1 MKYIV
6 NAFKHFKKICVH
18 KHWVFYYCCKAGI
31 PFQGIVHDLS
41 KFSPTEFFESVK
53 YYQGSSSPI
62 PACKEANGYS
72 LAWQHH
78 KGHNPHH
85 YEYWIDNVDN
95 GGTPIKIP
103 YKYVLEM
110 IADYLAAGKTYQ
122 GKNFS
127 FKSEYEWWKS
137 QRQLRNMHEDT
148 KMFLDIVFGYL
159 MMYGF
164 DDDLIYF
171 ANEHI
176 YTNEHSLK
184 TYHKHMEFSLRKN
197 NFI

>member
-1 MKYIV
+1 MVSPVVFATSNPSPISKPFTAPMEKM
-6 NAFKHFKKICVH
+6 AFARLASSF
-18 KHWVFYYCCKAGI
+18 
-31 PFQGIVHDLS
+31 S
-41 KFSPTEFFESVK
+41 KTGSP
-53 YYQGSSSPI
+53 SPI

-78 KGHNPHH
+78 KGRNPHH

-122 GKNFS
+122 GKSFT

-184 TYHKHMEFSLRKN
+184 TYHKHMEFTLRKN
-197 NFI
+197 NLI

>member
-1 MKYIV
+1 MMKFIK
-6 NAFKHFKKICVH
+6 NALGHTRNIITH
-18 KHWVFYYCCKAGI
+18 KWWAFYYACKLGI
-31 PFQGIVHDLS
+31 PFRGFMHDWS
-41 KFSPTEFFESVK
+41 KFSPVEFFEGAK
-53 YYQGSSSPI
+53 YYRESSSPI

-72 LAWQHH
+72 LALQHH
-78 KGHNPHH
+78 KGRNPHH

-110 IADYLAAGKTYQ
+110 VADYLAAGKTYQ
-122 GKNFS
+122 GKNFT

-148 KMFLDIVFGYL
+148 KMFLDIVFSYL

-171 ANEHI
+171 ASEYI
-176 YTNEHSLK
+176 YTDELTLEKYHKYMQYSLK
-184 TYHKHMEFSLRKN
+184 S
-197 NFI
+197 ID

>member
-1 MKYIV
+1 MMKFIK
-6 NAFKHFKKICVH
+6 NTLGHTRNIITH
-18 KHWVFYYCCKAGI
+18 KWWAFYYACKLGI
-31 PFQGIVHDLS
+31 PFRGFMHDWS
-41 KFSPTEFFESVK
+41 KFSPIEFFESVK

-85 YEYWIDNVDN
+85 YEYWIDNIDN
-95 GGTPIKIP
+95 GGTPIKMP

-122 GKNFS
+122 KENFT

-148 KMFLDIVFGYL
+148 KMFLDIVFSYL

-164 DDDLIYF
+164 DGDLIYF
-171 ANEHI
+171 ASEYI
-176 YTNEHSLK
+176 YTDELTLEKYHNYMNYSLK
-184 TYHKHMEFSLRKN
+184 S
-197 NFI
+197 ID

>member
-1 MKYIV
+1 MMKFIK
-6 NAFKHFKKICVH
+6 NALGHTRNIITH
-18 KHWVFYYCCKAGI
+18 KWWAFYYACKLGI
-31 PFQGIVHDLS
+31 PFRGFMHDWS
-41 KFSPTEFFESVK
+41 KFS
-53 YYQGSSSPI
+53 
-62 PACKEANGYS
+62 
-72 LAWQHH
+72 
-78 KGHNPHH
+78 PHH

-122 GKNFS
+122 RKNFT

-184 TYHKHMEFSLRKN
+184 TYHKHMEFILRKN
-197 NFI
+197 NLI

>member
-1 MKYIV
+1 MKFIK
-6 NAFKHFKKICVH
+6 NTLGHTRNIITH
-18 KHWVFYYCCKAGI
+18 KWWAFYYACKLGI
-31 PFQGIVHDLS
+31 PFRGFMHDWS
-41 KFSPTEFFESVK
+41 KFSPIEFFESVK

-85 YEYWIDNVDN
+85 YEYWIDNIDN
-95 GGTPIKIP
+95 GGTPIKMP

-122 GKNFS
+122 KENFT

-148 KMFLDIVFGYL
+148 KMFLDIVFSYL

-164 DDDLIYF
+164 DGDLIYF
-171 ANEHI
+171 ASEYI
-176 YTNEHSLK
+176 YTDELTLEKYHNYMNYSLK
-184 TYHKHMEFSLRKN
+184 S
-197 NFI
+197 ID

>member
-1 MKYIV
+1 M
-6 NAFKHFKKICVH
+6 FKNFINHFKTVCIH
-18 KHWVFYYCCKAGI
+18 KYFVFHYMSKAGR
-31 PFQGIVHDLS
+31 PFHGFMHDWS
-41 KFSPTEFFESVK
+41 KFSPIEFFESVK
-53 YYQGSSSPI
+53 YYQGTSSLI

-95 GGTPIKIP
+95 GGIPIKIP

-110 IADYLAAGKTYQ
+110 VADYLAAGKTYQ
-122 GKNFS
+122 RKNFT

-164 DDDLIYF
+164 DDDLIYYI
-171 ANEHI
+171 NEGI
-176 YTNEHSLK
+176 YTNEGSLK
-184 TYHKHMEFSLRKN
+184 TYHKHMEFSLRRN
-197 NFI
+197 NLI